1 MDGPSPLLA
10 NGLPFVFTHFTGE
23 GLVTDGQAL
32 QKFEVVP
39 IDASAL
45 TGAHDHEM
53 PLNLEIVA
61 FEEQPSAAK

>member
-1 MDGPSPLLA
+1 MDSDAHEWRPYGNDVVVDIGKA
-10 NGLPFVFTHFTGE
+10 RYAFDAHMF
-23 GLVTDGQAL
+23 A
-32 QKFEVVP
+32 VVP

-61 FEEQPSAAK
+61 FGNSASGAK